1 MPLYLVVN
9 PTASSGGAAAR
20 VAETIVAFREFG
32 HRVVVH
38 RPESA
43 SAAQR
48 VMRRL
53 AGEGAERIV
62 VLGGDGLVHQA
73 VNALAGSETIL
84 GIVSAGTGNDTATG
98 LGLSHDFPEACQAAN
113 GPAAPVDLI
122 ETVDGLA
129 ATVATIGFSV
139 EVNDRAERLRFPRGG
154 ARYTVS
160 SLIELPTLDAHSL
173 TMTLDGTSH
182 EVEANLVAVA
192 NTPYFGGG
200 MKIAPDADPTDGLLD
215 VVVIG
220 PAPRWKF
227 AALLPTVFS
236 GRHVKNR
243 YVTVHRAA
251 EVTLD
256 GPDLAMRADGEPY
269 GSIPASISVRRR
281 ALRVAGFSG

>member
-9 PTASSGGAAAR
+9 PTASSGEAAAR
-20 VAETIVAFREFG
+20 VAEAIVAFREFG

-43 SAAQR
+43 AAAQT

-73 VNALAGSETIL
+73 ANALAGTDTIL
-84 GIVSAGTGNDTATG
+84 GIISAGTGNDTATG
-98 LGLSHDFPEACQAAN
+98 LGLSHEFADACWAAN
-113 GPAAPVDLI
+113 GAARAIDLI
-122 ETVDGLA
+122 KTEHGLA

-139 EVNDRAERLRFPRGG
+139 DVNDRAERLRFPRSG
-154 ARYTVS
+154 ARYTIS
-160 SLIELPTLDAHSL
+160 SLVELPTLDTHEL
-173 TMTLDGTSH
+173 TLTLDGRDH
-182 EVEANLVAVA
+182 DVEATLVAVA

-251 EVTLD
+251 EVTLA
-256 GPDLAMRADGEPY
+256 GAELPMRADGEPY
-269 GSIPASISVRRR
+269 GSTPVPISVRRR
-281 ALRVAGFSG
+281 VLRVAGFTG